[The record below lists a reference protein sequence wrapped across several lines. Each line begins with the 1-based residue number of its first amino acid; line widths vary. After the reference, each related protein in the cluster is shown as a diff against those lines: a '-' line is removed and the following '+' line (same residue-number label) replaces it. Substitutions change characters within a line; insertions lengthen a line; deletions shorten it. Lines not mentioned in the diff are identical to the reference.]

1 MADRPNVVLVVLDA
15 TRADHLSCSGYS
27 RVTTPNLDAF
37 AERATRYT
45 NAWAGSTWTLPSIA
59 TLFTGVWPGKHGTNR
74 RHPFLDTPMPTLA
87 ELLGSAGYDTYA
99 VSNNSWI
106 SSATGFAR
114 GFRRFDKVW
123 QLFQD
128 GTDVL
133 SDRMVGVFS
142 NDRFGAKDLA
152 KSVARGNPV
161 KNLLNTFYGRVFYKR
176 GDSGA
181 AKVNRLV
188 GGWLKA
194 RATAAPAGIF
204 LHYLEPHLPFH
215 PPQPWKSRFL
225 PSGVDPRKVD
235 AVNQDAWAY
244 LAGRAEMTDEDLEIF
259 VALYDAEISYL
270 DHRLGDLFSMLDD
283 HRLLDESLVVV
294 TADHGENLG
303 EHGLLDHQYSVHEPL
318 LNVPLLVKAPGAGA
332 ESGSVSAALV
342 QGFDAFATF
351 VRAAGAEDP
360 AATER
365 DAVPLPGAGG
375 RARTHLF
382 AEYLQPQ
389 PDPKVLEAR
398 FPGFDASP
406 WDRALSAARDER
418 FKYVLS
424 SRGEEELFDLH
435 RDPGERANVIREHP
449 TVAEELRAALRKRF
463 GADGH
468 RDGGD
473 GPGTDALDG
482 ELRKRLEALGYLS

>member
-1 MADRPNVVLVVLDA
+1 MSDRPNVILIVLDA
-15 TRADHLSCSGYS
+15 TRADHLSCYGYR

-37 AERATRYT
+37 ARKATRYT
-45 NAWAGSTWTLPSIA
+45 HAWAGSTWTLPSIA
-59 TLFTGVWPGKHGTNR
+59 TLFTGVWPGKHGANR
-74 RHPFLDTPMPTLA
+74 RHPFLDTELPTLA
-87 ELLGSAGYDTYA
+87 ELLASAGYDTYG

-123 QLFQD
+123 QLLQD

-142 NDRFGAKDLA
+142 HDRFGAKDLA
-152 KSVARGNPV
+152 KSVARGNPF
-161 KNLLNTFYGRVFYKR
+161 KNLLNTFYGRVLYKR

-188 GGWLKA
+188 GSWLKE
-194 RATAAPAGIF
+194 RRTTDPAGIF

-215 PPQPWKSRFL
+215 PPQPWKGRFL
-225 PSGVDPRKVD
+225 PSGVNEER
-235 AVNQDAWAY
+235 ANRVNLDAWAY
-244 LAGRAEMTDEDLEIF
+244 LAGRAEMTAEDFEIF
-259 VALYDAEISYL
+259 AALYDAEISYL
-270 DHRLGDLFSMLDD
+270 DHRLGELFGMLDD
-283 HRLLDESLVVV
+283 RGLFDDSLIVV

-303 EHGLLDHQYSVHEPL
+303 EHGLLDHQYSIHEPL
-318 LNVPLLVKAPGAGA
+318 LNVPFLVKGPG
-332 ESGSVSAALV
+332 SGGGRVSNALV
-342 QGFDAFATF
+342 QSFDAFATF

-360 AATER
+360 AAAER
-365 DAVPLPGAGG
+365 DAIPLPSPEG

-406 WDRALSAARDER
+406 WDRALTAARNER
-418 FKYVLS
+418 HKYVLS
-424 SRGEEELFDLH
+424 SRGEEELFDLQ
-435 RDPGERANVIREHP
+435 RDPEERVNVLDEEP
-449 TVAEELRAALRKRF
+449 DAADELREALRKRF
-463 GADGH
+463 GADGP
-468 RDGGD
+468 RDGGE
-473 GPGTDALDG
+473 GEGVEALDG
-482 ELRKRLEALGYLS
+482 ELRRRLEALGYLS

>member
-1 MADRPNVVLVVLDA
+1 
-15 TRADHLSCSGYS
+15 
-27 RVTTPNLDAF
+27 
-37 AERATRYT
+37 
-45 NAWAGSTWTLPSIA
+45 
-59 TLFTGVWPGKHGTNR
+59 
-74 RHPFLDTPMPTLA
+74 MPTLA

-244 LAGRAEMTDEDLEIF
+244 LAGRAAMTDEDLEIF

-332 ESGSVSAALV
+332 ESGSVSPALV
-342 QGFDAFATF
+342 QSFDAFATF
-351 VRAAGAEDP
+351 VRAAGADDP
-360 AATER
+360 AAAER

-389 PDPKVLEAR
+389 PDSKVLEAR

>member
-1 MADRPNVVLVVLDA
+1 MSDRPNVILIVLDA
-15 TRADHLSCSGYS
+15 TRADHLSCYGYF
-27 RVTTPNLDAF
+27 RATTPNLDAF
-37 AERATRYT
+37 AARSVRYT
-45 NAWAGSTWTLPSIA
+45 RAWAGSTWTLPSIA
-59 TLFTGVWPGKHGTNR
+59 TLFTGVWPGKHGANR
-74 RHPFLDTPMPTLA
+74 RHPFLDTPLPTLA
-87 ELLGSAGYDTYA
+87 ELLTSAGYDTYG

-152 KSVARGNPV
+152 KSVARGNPL
-161 KNLLNTFYGRVFYKR
+161 KNLLNTFYGRVLYKR

-188 GGWLKA
+188 RAWL
-194 RATAAPAGIF
+194 RDRRTAAPAGVF

-215 PPQPWKSRFL
+215 PVEPWKSRFL
-225 PSGVDPRKVD
+225 PRGVNRRKVD
-235 AVNQDAWAY
+235 QVNLDAWAY
-244 LAGRAEMTDEDLEIF
+244 LAGHAKMTDEDFEIF
-259 VALYDAEISYL
+259 VALYDAEIAYL
-270 DHRLGDLFSMLDD
+270 DHRLGELFGMLDD
-283 HRLLDESLVVV
+283 HRLLDDSLVVV

-318 LNVPLLVKAPGAGA
+318 LDVPLLVKGPGATDG
-332 ESGSVSAALV
+332 GVSAALV
-342 QGFDAFATF
+342 QSFDVFATF
-351 VRAAGAEDP
+351 VRAAGAQDP
-360 AATER
+360 AAAER
-365 DAVPLPGAGG
+365 DAVPFPGPQG

-389 PDPKVLEAR
+389 PDPRVLESR

-406 WDRALSAARDER
+406 WDRALSTARNER

-424 SRGEEELFDLH
+424 SRGEEELFDLQL
-435 RDPGERANVIREHP
+435 DPGERANVIREHP
-449 TVAEELRAALRKRF
+449 TAAEELRGALRKRF
-463 GADGH
+463 GADGP
-468 RDGGD
+468 RDDGD
-473 GPGTDALDG
+473 GPGVEALDG
-482 ELRKRLEALGYLS
+482 ELRRRLEALGYLS

>member
-1 MADRPNVVLVVLDA
+1 MPDRPHVILIVLDA
-15 TRADHLSCSGYS
+15 TRADHLSCYGYS
-27 RVTTPNLDAF
+27 RATTPNLDAF
-37 AERATRYT
+37 ASRATRYT

-59 TLFTGVWPGKHGTNR
+59 TLFTGVWPGKHGANR
-74 RHPFLDTPMPTLA
+74 RHPFLDTTLPTLA
-87 ELLGSAGYDTYA
+87 ELLSAAGYDTYG

-142 NDRFGAKDLA
+142 NDQFGAKDLA

-161 KNLLNTFYGRVFYKR
+161 KNLLNTFYGRVLYKR

-188 GGWLKA
+188 NGWLKQ
-194 RATAAPAGIF
+194 RAGSAPAGIF

-225 PSGVDPRKVD
+225 PSGVSPRKVEQ
-235 AVNQDAWAY
+235 VNLDAWAY
-244 LAGRAEMTDEDLEIF
+244 LAGHAEMTEEDFEIF

-270 DHRLGDLFSMLDD
+270 DHRLGELFSMLDD
-283 HRLLDESLVVV
+283 HRLLDDSQVVV

-318 LNVPLLVKAPGAGA
+318 LNVPLLVKEPGAEA
-332 ESGSVSAALV
+332 EAGRVNPALV
-342 QGFDAFATF
+342 QSFDAFATLL
-351 VRAAGAEDP
+351 RTARAEDP
-360 AATER
+360 AAGER
-365 DAVPLPGAGG
+365 DAIPFPSAGG

-406 WDRALSAARDER
+406 WDRALSTARNER

-424 SRGEEELFDLH
+424 SRGEEELYDLQL
-435 RDPGERANVIREHP
+435 DPGERANVIQEHP
-449 TVAEELRAALRKRF
+449 PVAEELRAALRKRF
-463 GADGH
+463 GEDGP
-468 RDGGD
+468 REGGD
-473 GPGTDALDG
+473 GDGLESLDG
-482 ELRKRLEALGYLS
+482 ELRKRLEALGYLA